1 MNAHLV
7 IYNVRDDTRRRNLLD
22 HIKTV
27 EHMQLS
33 ESCYVILTLQT
44 RFQIFEVLSE
54 HLTVADDLVVSTFDR
69 ATFGW
74 HRAEVVDWIDLHMH

>member
-7 IYNVRDDTRRRNLLD
+7 IYNVRDDKRRKALLD

-27 EHMQLS
+27 DHKLLS
-33 ESCYVILTLQT
+33 ESCYVVLTMQT
-44 RFQIFEVLSE
+44 RVQIFTSLAP
-54 HLTVADDLVVSTFDR
+54 HLLPEDDLVVSTFDR

-74 HRAEVVDWIDLHMH
+74 HRAEVADWIDLHMR

>member
-7 IYNVRDDTRRRNLLD
+7 IYNVHDDARRKSLFD

-27 EHMQLS
+27 ENKRLS
-33 ESCYVILTLQT
+33 ESCYVILTTQT
-44 RFQIFEVLSE
+44 RVQIFEALST
-54 HLTVADDLVVSTFDR
+54 HLLTEDDLVVSTFDR

-74 HRAEVVDWIDLHMH
+74 HRAEVVDWIDLHMR